1 MKQRMQL
8 SLQRARECER
18 TAAIVTDPKFREQW
32 LDLARQWRELVESA
46 RKPDDEN
53 D

>member
-8 SLQRARECER
+8 ALERAHECER
-18 TAAIVTDPKFREQW
+18 IAATATDRKFREQW
-32 LDLARQWRELVESA
+32 LDLARQWRDLAESV
-46 RKPDDEN
+46 RRTDDEN